1 MYIIVCMHIYRIVCM
16 QIGKNLSMYSCVVHM
31 KYCISDLHY
40 VLYSTLYL
48 RECGDFLRIYLLLSI
63 CIGVHPPKQ
72 CRRPGAEFWGG
83 TETFFADQ
91 DFWIT
96 FFRKKFPFH
105 CKNFWWPFFSHRP
118 GFSDFPFLFPNFPYL
133 TMLNVVY
140 DPFLKGKTP
149 FFTLFM
155 RIQQHY
161 FSKYWGDGC
170 MDRPHLKFWGGPSTQ
185 FPYYGLS
192 WSPPLPLR
200 QWCISLCFRFPI
212 KKFEKIFRLR
222 EEFSQFDLF
231 QENL

>member
-118 GFSDFPFLFPNFPYL
+118 GFSDFSFLFPNFPYL

-140 DPFLKGKTP
+140 DPFLKRKTP
-149 FFTLFM
+149 FLLCSCASNNTTSQNIGGTDAWTVPTSNF
-155 RIQQHY
+155 
-161 FSKYWGDGC
+161 GE
-170 MDRPHLKFWGGPSTQ
+170 DRPPSSPIMVWVGLRPCLWGNDAFPSV
-185 FPYYGLS
+185 S
-192 WSPPLPLR
+192 DSP
-200 QWCISLCFRFPI
+200 
-212 KKFEKIFRLR
+212 
-222 EEFSQFDLF
+222 
-231 QENL
+231 